1 MHCPSQKTKASLLSI
16 SEAPP
21 EQNTMT
27 NNDLKN
33 AKDEITRLKILLNM
47 KIDGEIEEENGD
59 KIRSGMLKR
68 VRILDEISE
77 MKNLKDKMEEARNVY
92 LEKKDN
98 YNKTVIMYTKNSE
111 ELNSMVDD
119 ANRTK
124 KELAD
129 TKQLQIDLKK
139 QMSDSYTK
147 IMELNSKLNS
157 KNSFSCHLN
166 DKKRN
171 HSQYERSLDSQT
183 ESLHS
188 SKEKFEGLKR
198 KYEEAESKFNP
209 GKRKEMEELSIDFE
223 ERVDISGKRNRLNS
237 I

>member
-1 MHCPSQKTKASLLSI
+1 MRKLSQSQKHLFSTIERHHPTKI
-16 SEAPP
+16 T
-21 EQNTMT
+21 TMT

-33 AKDEITRLKILLNM
+33 AKDEITKLKILLNM
-47 KIDGEIEEENGD
+47 KIDGKGEEENED
-59 KIRSGMLKR
+59 KIRHGIMKR

-77 MKNLKDKMEEARNVY
+77 MKTLKDKMEEARNVH
-92 LEKKDN
+92 LQNTDN
-98 YNKTVIMYTKNSE
+98 YNKRVIIYTKNSE

-119 ANRTK
+119 ANRTE
-124 KELAD
+124 KELSD

-139 QMSDSYTK
+139 QMLDCTIK

-171 HSQYERSLDSQT
+171 HSQYERSLHIQM
-183 ESLHS
+183 ESLNS
-188 SKEKFEGLKR
+188 SKENFEGFKR

-209 GKRKEMEELSIDFE
+209 RKRKEMEELSTDFE
-223 ERVDISGKRNRLNS
+223 ERVDISGTETD
-237 I
+237 